1 MVPSQFN
8 SRLDG
13 VDINPGLTLF
23 RKKITKNEC
32 VTPCPSLL
40 FQHPSETILFGG
52 LEQDFIF
59 PYIGNNN
66 PNWLSFF
73 RRGRYTTNQYRL
85 VWGMGLRHMTIEG
98 GLILSRNGITMDVDV
113 LYAVMDVMAV
123 SGMAAPWCPSCKIA
137 RASRARWC
145 IPPPIKMGRTTKVDS
160 VTAGPGGCGCGKNG

>member
-1 MVPSQFN
+1 MVYLGGYSPTSHDLILKMVPSQFN

-66 PNWLSFF
+66 SN
-73 RRGRYTTNQYRL
+73 
-85 VWGMGLRHMTIEG
+85 
-98 GLILSRNGITMDVDV
+98 
-113 LYAVMDVMAV
+113 
-123 SGMAAPWCPSCKIA
+123 
-137 RASRARWC
+137 
-145 IPPPIKMGRTTKVDS
+145 
-160 VTAGPGGCGCGKNG
+160 